1 MPDDPTPLPVPTRV
15 LAEWLGLDPRRVQ
28 QMAKRGGPIS
38 LVEVPGTRKGELRF
52 DLQASVQGYCEYLR
66 ELANGRPGGEAAA
79 PGGVKDR
86 IDLLRERKLKVDV
99 EDAERSAL
107 PREPDVAGWASIL
120 VAVAGELRGIPSRI
134 ATRHRLAVQEAD
146 TEAALRIVSDAI
158 DSALRGLAATPSYA
172 HLIERRP
179 GLGDSPSDGGDDSAG
194 EPDAE

>member
-1 MPDDPTPLPVPTRV
+1 MH
-15 LAEWLGLDPRRVQ
+15 
-28 QMAKRGGPIS
+28 
-38 LVEVPGTRKGELRF
+38 F
-52 DLQASVQGYCEYLR
+52 DLQASVTAYCEYLR
-66 ELANGRPGGEAAA
+66 ELANGRPSGEAAA

-107 PREPDVAGWASIL
+107 PREAVVAGWAAIL

-146 TEAALRIVSDAI
+146 PDAALRIISEAI
-158 DSALRGLAATPSYA
+158 DTSLRGLAGTPSYA

-179 GLGDSPSDGGDDSAG
+179 GSDDSSGDDGDDAAG
-194 EPDAE
+194 GSDAE